1 MTPLL
6 PLPVVGIDVSKAP
19 LAVCYLVN
27 DQAKHLEVSNSKAG
41 FQQLVKAC
49 GAHCRFMMEA
59 TGTYNL
65 ALAYY
70 LHEQGGQVAVLNP
83 LVIKRFI
90 QMHLSKGK
98 SDRKDAQWL
107 LRYGQ
112 QQPLKVWQP
121 DETVLV
127 ECRQLEQVTEQ
138 LLKQKVMVSNARE
151 ALQQQ
156 PIGSKLALKRLQQT
170 LKTLTQQVAAVEA
183 ELLALLEQ
191 RFAAEMTL
199 LCSIPGIGRK
209 TAGML
214 LLFAGGFTHFDNY
227 RQVIA
232 MAGLSPREH
241 TSGTSIRGKVRIT
254 KMGGG
259 LIRGK
264 LFMCSFSA
272 KKTNA
277 ACAALFDRLVAK
289 GKNKKLALIAVCNKL
304 LKQAFAII
312 KSGVPYQADF
322 TSKRALKA

>member
-1 MTPLL
+1 VL
-6 PLPVVGIDVSKAP
+6 
-19 LAVCYLVN
+19 
-27 DQAKHLEVSNSKAG
+27 
-41 FQQLVKAC
+41 
-49 GAHCRFMMEA
+49 EA

-70 LHEQGGQVAVLNP
+70 LHEHGGQVAVLHP
-83 LVIKRFI
+83 LVIKRFL

-112 QQPLKVWQP
+112 QQSLNAWQP

-138 LLKQKVMVSNARE
+138 LLKQKTMVSNALE
-151 ALQQQ
+151 ALQRQ
-156 PIGSKLALKRLQQT
+156 PIISKLALKWLQQT
-170 LKTLTQQVAAVEA
+170 LKALTQQVAAVEA

-191 RFAAEMTL
+191 CFASEMML

-214 LLFAGGFTHFDNY
+214 LLFAGGFAHLDNY
-227 RQVIA
+227 RQLIA

-241 TSGTSIRGKVRIT
+241 SSGTSIRGKVRIT

-264 LFMCSFSA
+264 LVLCSFSA
-272 KKTNA
+272 KKMNA
-277 ACAALFDRLVAK
+277 ACQALFDRLVAK

-304 LKQAFAII
+304 LKQAFAIV

-322 TSKRALKA
+322 SSNLARTS